1 MRKGVNGVQTFEC
14 RLGERCLLQHVC
26 LIIVGTSN
34 FEAMNIYETCMIVSG
49 MELDDTD
56 RRILDALLEDARM
69 SFSEIARRIDMSSA
83 TVHDRVN

>member
-1 MRKGVNGVQTFEC
+1 
-14 RLGERCLLQHVC
+14 
-26 LIIVGTSN
+26 
-34 FEAMNIYETCMIVSG
+34 MIVSG